1 MALQRTILSPV
12 VLQDIVA
19 RVVQIAHPTRLILF
33 GSVARGEMGPDSDM
47 DLLVVVQKPVHR
59 RDLAGKIY
67 RNLHGVPVPVD
78 VVVVT
83 EDDVEQFGDRLGT
96 VLYPALREGVIL
108 YEANVLIRYAVN
120 T

>member
-1 MALQRTILSPV
+1 MALQGATPSPT

-33 GSVARGEMGPDSDM
+33 GSAVRGKMGPDSDV
-47 DLLVVVQKPVHR
+47 DLLVVVQEPVHR

-67 RNLHGVPVPVD
+67 RNLHGVPIPVD

-83 EDDVEQFGDRLGT
+83 EDDVEQFGDKLGT
-96 VLYPALREGVIL
+96 VLYPALREGVTL
-108 YEANVLIRYAVN
+108 YEA
-120 T
+120 